1 MSEIPP
7 PPTPADDG
15 FDRHYAEKL
24 WALLPEVYRNED
36 GIAAQPGQLRAL
48 IEVLAREAAV
58 ARRSIDR
65 LWADTRV
72 DEADDWALAYIGA
85 LVGAR
90 PLQAA
95 NRTGQRANVG
105 RTLFYRRRLGTPRLA
120 ELLADDIADFDAVAS
135 EGFKRLLRYWHL
147 LDRGPQRGA
156 LTASPQWGY
165 VDLRSARVSGLLDG
179 PHDEFSHFPD
189 LRRQRGRL
197 GRYGIARLNLH
208 LFRQYAFGLTGVTP
222 VEIAP
227 QLYTLDPSGR
237 DVPLF
242 QIGGRVDAGCHPA
255 AEWQMRA
262 PLSCRR
268 LNAGAFLPQRSHAP
282 VGLENAL
289 TPIYGRRFAH
299 ESGLLE
305 AANAALSPA
314 ALSAAQSAHLIAA
327 ALQTDCARRNLLP
340 GGDPSAVSVDLALG
354 PQRLGPTDLYGAN
367 LAEWGESHAPPPWV
381 RALVDP
387 QRGRLRLTAAL
398 PADIAFAVRRIHYGG
413 FMPVGAGTH
422 ARAHRLSNAGFAALA
437 VDQPDFSQL
446 LSGELRFM
454 DSRTVRPQLPADGI
468 LRVDGDLSLTAA
480 ERERPYVVLQAPVG
494 QSVRLRAVRPDLQLV
509 IDGLWLGVFGAGA
522 GNTVLRIEGPWRRV
536 VLRRLSIDPGGLRA
550 AAPGQAA
557 AAIPAVRLEFADPI
571 PEVELDSVSCG
582 RIVEATAALDA
593 CAADCV
599 RMREVIACGSGP
611 EPTIQL
617 RNAHLRIDDSTVFGD
632 IVVGRIDASHL
643 LVDGQVHVEDRQAGC
658 FRFSA
663 AAGGSRLPHPYR
675 SHVFASRLPPAH
687 IVSRRFGD
695 PGYAQLSEAAPATLR
710 EGGEGGVEIGVY
722 RRALDPIKRA
732 DLRAKLDEF
741 MPINVIAQPVI
752 ES

>member
-1 MSEIPP
+1 MSEPLP

-36 GIAAQPGQLRAL
+36 GIAEQPGQLRAL
-48 IEVLAREAAV
+48 IEVLAGEAAV

-72 DEADDWALAYIGA
+72 DEADDWALAYLGA

-95 NRTGQRANVG
+95 NRAGQRAIVG
-105 RTLFYRRRLGTPRLA
+105 RTLFYRRRLGTVRLS
-120 ELLADDIADFDAVAS
+120 ELLADDIADFDAIAN
-135 EGFKRLLRYWHL
+135 EGFKRLMRYWHL
-147 LDRGPQRGA
+147 LDPGPQPGA
-156 LTASPQWGY
+156 ITTSPQWGY
-165 VDLRSARVSGLLDG
+165 VDLRSTRVSGLLDG
-179 PHDEFSHFPD
+179 PHDEFSHLPD

-197 GRYGIARLNLH
+197 GRYGIAKLNLH
-208 LFRQYAFGLTGVTP
+208 LFRQYAFGLSGVTP

-242 QIGGRVDAGCHPA
+242 QIGSRVNADCHA
-255 AEWQMRA
+255 ASEWQMRA
-262 PLSCRR
+262 PISCRR

-282 VGLENAL
+282 AGLEDTLA
-289 TPIYGRRFAH
+289 PIYGRRFAH

-305 AANAALSPA
+305 AANAALAPA
-314 ALSAAQSAHLIAA
+314 VLGAAQSAQLIAA
-327 ALQTDCARRNLLP
+327 ALQVDSARRNLLP
-340 GGDPSAVSVDLALG
+340 GGDPAAVSVELALG
-354 PQRLGPTDLYGAN
+354 PQNLGPTALYGAN
-367 LAEWGESHAPPPWV
+367 LAEWGEDHAPPVWV
-381 RALVDP
+381 QALLDP
-387 QRGRLRLTAAL
+387 LRGRLRLTAPP
-398 PADIAFAVRRIHYGG
+398 PADIALAVRRIHYGC

-422 ARAHRLSNAGFAALA
+422 ARMLRLPVSGFTALA
-437 VDQPDFSQL
+437 LDQPDFSQP

-454 DSRTVRPQLPADGI
+454 DSRTVRPLIPADGI

-480 ERERPYVVLQAPVG
+480 ERERPYVVLQTPVG
-494 QSVRLRAVRPDLQLV
+494 QVLRLRAVKPDLQLV

-536 VLRRLSIDPGGLRA
+536 VLRRLSLDPGGQRA
-550 AAPGQAA
+550 AAPGQPAQ
-557 AAIPAVRLEFADPI
+557 AIPAVRLEFADPI
-571 PEVELDSVSCG
+571 PEIELDSVSCG
-582 RIVEATAALDA
+582 RIIEATAALDA

-599 RMREVIACGSGP
+599 RMREVIAYSPGP

-632 IVVGRIDASHL
+632 IAVGRIDASHL
-643 LVDGQVHVEDRQAGC
+643 LVDGRVRVEDRQAGC

-663 AAGGSRLPHPYR
+663 AARDSRLPHPYR
-675 SHVFASRLPPAH
+675 SHVFDPRLPPNSF
-687 IVSRRFGD
+687 VSRRFGD
-695 PGYAQLSEAAPATLR
+695 PGYAQLSQVAPQSLR